1 MDLKDYKRVFQI
13 CSFILILINITKIE
27 DRNSIELSVIMFL
40 VSNLI
45 TVQGLHLKER
55 YLKNKIKYIRKAFE
69 YIIWIFAF
77 ILFVD
82 ESQQLTVYINNQI
95 FRIIMYSGVIIGF
108 AYCLCLT
115 FLTLSEKGTEDLIK
129 REIEKASVNFDDAI
143 QEVVK
148 YVNENGGWS
157 NFIKTPIG
165 QQFAASVKMKSKDI
179 HPRDFKKSHKRRK
192 YR

>member
-1 MDLKDYKRVFQI
+1 MDLKDYKRILQI
-13 CSFILILINITKIE
+13 FSFILILINIHKIE
-27 DRNSIELSVIMFL
+27 ERNSIELSVIMFL

-45 TVQGLHLKER
+45 AVQGLHLKER
-55 YLKNKIKYIRKAFE
+55 YLKNNIKYIRKFFE

-77 ILFVD
+77 ILVVD
-82 ESQQLTVYINNQI
+82 EAQQLTVYINNQI
-95 FRIIMYSGVIIGF
+95 FRIIMYLGVIITF

-115 FLTLSEKGTEDLIK
+115 FLTLSEKETEDLIK
-129 REIEKASVNFDDAI
+129 REIEKASANFDDAI

-179 HPRDFKKSHKRRK
+179 TPRDFKKSHKKRK